1 MILRIVNGPVLVLL
15 SAVGLAF
22 ALVSPVAAQEQRC
35 NELGAN
41 CLCSEPLQDTTT
53 RSIGD
58 QHDFADS
65 PNGSECKNYETSS
78 NRVRT
83 INEFGM
89 PAGNSVD
96 RVLEIAE
103 DGASVNW
110 IRGEESAPSSTQRMC
125 VRYYATYDENFSG
138 VGQNGAGCPAER
150 NKMVQFGF
158 QGANVQLQEAVNP
171 QGCHGPGT
179 SNPAYQPIY
188 LTNTAIS
195 NFYLQNNQGDYATFD
210 KCWKSNGWCRIEVCV
225 AGNIASGQNVYTEAR
240 MTMLSDG
247 DVYAARQGNRT
258 NMGNFGGGQ
267 TGADLYHGQ
276 GSVGGY
282 GGYYI
287 SHFMQASW
295 SSDSGQWIGAA
306 TEIESGG
313 GGGGVTPPPPAPE
326 PEPVAPLAPTL
337 LPVSPGSASASASD
351 EVNGVRLEVSAL
363 VSGSSVDIQS
373 AITNG
378 IGPYNVLT
386 DCGNDGSWNGVAN
399 GLSTPATSYAC
410 TFPSGTHNVG
420 VQVWDQGA
428 NVTLNAALSVTTP

>member
-1 MILRIVNGPVLVLL
+1 MILRNVRGRVLLLL
-15 SAVGLAF
+15 SAGSLAF
-22 ALVSPVAAQEQRC
+22 AMAAPAAAQEQRC
-35 NELGAN
+35 NELGSN

-53 RSIGD
+53 RSIRD
-58 QHDFADS
+58 RHDFADS
-65 PNGSECKNYETSS
+65 PDAKECKPYETSS
-78 NRVRT
+78 SRVRT

-89 PAGNSVD
+89 PAGNTVD
-96 RVLEIAE
+96 RVLEIPE

-110 IRGEESAPSSTQRMC
+110 IRGEESAPSSTKRMC

-138 VGQNGAGCPAER
+138 VGQNGAGCPSER

-179 SNPAYQPIY
+179 ANPDYQPIY

-195 NFYLQNNQGDYATFD
+195 NYYLRNASGDYATFD
-210 KCWKSNGWCRIEVCV
+210 KCWKGTGWCRVEVCV
-225 AGNIASGQNVYTEAR
+225 AGDIASGQNVYTEAR

-247 DVYAARQGNRT
+247 DVYSARQGNRT

-276 GSVGGY
+276 GPIGGL

-306 TEIESGG
+306 NEIESGG
-313 GGGGVTPPPPAPE
+313 GGGGVTPPPPPE
-326 PEPVAPLAPTL
+326 PTPPAAPTL
-337 LPVSPGSASASASD
+337 LPPDPQSVGAIGGVD
-351 EVNGVRLEVSAL
+351 VVNGVRLEVSAL
-363 VSGSSVDIQS
+363 VSGGTVDVQS

-399 GLSTPATSYAC
+399 GLTSPSTSYAC
-410 TFPSGTHNVG
+410 DFPSGTHDVE
-420 VQVWDQGA
+420 VQVWDTGA
-428 NVTLNAALSVTTP
+428 NVTLNVDFAVTTN